1 MPLPYYVSPEQMMK
15 DKAEYARKGIS
26 RGRAIV
32 TIEYRDGI
40 LLVAENPSTLL
51 HKISEIYDR
60 IAFAGVGKYN
70 EFENM
75 RVAGVRH
82 ADVKG
87 YSYSRGDVS
96 AKSLANAYSQA
107 LGNIFTQDIK
117 PFEIEVLVVEV
128 GDANGTK
135 NEIYHILYDGT
146 IEDEKNY
153 AAMGGQSEEIRRY
166 LKDNFQE
173 NLDVAAALKLGVRAL
188 MVTQNKTLTERDLE
202 VAVLDRTKE
211 RRKFRRI
218 PAEALH
224 QLLTETAVGRP
235 FSVRRGPLRSVAHR
249 ALPCYP
255 EGHMKRRIFGL
266 ENEYGL
272 TCTLNGQRRLSPDN
286 VARYLFE
293 KVIPG
298 ARNANVFLENGAR
311 LYLDTGF
318 HPEYATPE
326 CDDITDLVIHDKA
339 GERIV
344 EDLLHQAEKR
354 LREDGISGHILL
366 FKNNTD
372 SAGNSYGCHE
382 NYLVSRDVSFQ
393 RLAEGLIPF
402 FVTRQ
407 IFAGAGKV
415 LQTPR
420 GFHYCLSQRA
430 QHICQEISGATTS
443 SRSIINTRDEP
454 HADAEKYRRLHV
466 IVGDSNMSEVATYLK
481 VGTTALILDM
491 IEDGHFD
498 RDYSLQ
504 SPGPGHPR
512 HQPRPDP
519 ARNHPAEGR
528 ARRSRPCSSRWSTSS
543 TPPATCRPSTPTR
556 SPGTC
561 SRGGPT

>member
-188 MVTQNKTLTERDLE
+188 MVTQNKTLTDRDLE
-202 VAVLDRTKE
+202 VAVLDQKRS
-211 RRKFRRI
+211 RRKFRRV
-218 PAEALH
+218 ANGE
-224 QLLTETAVGRP
+224 
-235 FSVRRGPLRSVAHR
+235 LRA
-249 ALPCYP
+249 
-255 EGHMKRRIFGL
+255 
-266 ENEYGL
+266 
-272 TCTLNGQRRLSPDN
+272 
-286 VARYLFE
+286 
-293 KVIPG
+293 
-298 ARNANVFLENGAR
+298 
-311 LYLDTGF
+311 
-318 HPEYATPE
+318 
-326 CDDITDLVIHDKA
+326 
-339 GERIV
+339 
-344 EDLLHQAEKR
+344 
-354 LREDGISGHILL
+354 IL
-366 FKNNTD
+366 
-372 SAGNSYGCHE
+372 G
-382 NYLVSRDVSFQ
+382 
-393 RLAEGLIPF
+393 
-402 FVTRQ
+402 
-407 IFAGAGKV
+407 
-415 LQTPR
+415 
-420 GFHYCLSQRA
+420 
-430 QHICQEISGATTS
+430 
-443 SRSIINTRDEP
+443 
-454 HADAEKYRRLHV
+454 
-466 IVGDSNMSEVATYLK
+466 
-481 VGTTALILDM
+481 
-491 IEDGHFD
+491 
-498 RDYSLQ
+498 
-504 SPGPGHPR
+504 
-512 HQPRPDP
+512 RPDP
-519 ARNHPAEGR
+519 PEGG
-528 ARRSRPCSSRWSTSS
+528 RPMGTS
-543 TPPATCRPSTPTR
+543 
-556 SPGTC
+556 
-561 SRGGPT
+561 